1 MTIANPMP
9 ETPEGNH
16 DYCVQD
22 IAPDPSGH
30 LAALIV
36 DQNVQNAT
44 PVLAAFTAGANG
56 NLTTTN
62 THLDMPK
69 VSVSNVQWLRM
80 SPSGKFLAV
89 GGEGGLELF
98 HFNGT
103 NPMTKYKTLLT
114 AGQAFPTQ
122 MYWDNNNHL
131 YVIGENQF
139 AQDAIWVYTVT
150 ATSVTEAPGSL
161 LVLGLPNDV
170 SDAMIVLPK

>member
-1 MTIANPMP
+1 M
-9 ETPEGNH
+9 
-16 DYCVQD
+16 
-22 IAPDPSGH
+22 
-30 LAALIV
+30 

-44 PVLAAFTAGANG
+44 PVLAAFTARANG

-150 ATSVTEAPGSL
+150 ATSVTEAPGSP